1 MNSEEL
7 LVSEPALTEWLEEI
21 KAKLENYRGKKVS
34 LVNSGLTLEEGE
46 YGVDDKIEG
55 TLELNHDGNYK
66 VLVGKMESGK
76 KMYKHFKPELV
87 SLLENPTQTIGIKSL
102 TITIK

>member
-7 LVSEPALTEWLEEI
+7 LVSEPPLVEWLEEI
-21 KAKLENYRGKKVS
+21 KKKLEKYRGKKVT
-34 LVNSGLTLEEGE
+34 LINSELTLEEGQ

-55 TLELNHDGNYK
+55 VLELNHDGNYK
-66 VLVGKMESGK
+66 VLIGKMENGK
-76 KMYKHFKPELV
+76 KIYIHFKPELV
-87 SLLENPTQTIGIKSL
+87 ALEENPTQTIGIKSL